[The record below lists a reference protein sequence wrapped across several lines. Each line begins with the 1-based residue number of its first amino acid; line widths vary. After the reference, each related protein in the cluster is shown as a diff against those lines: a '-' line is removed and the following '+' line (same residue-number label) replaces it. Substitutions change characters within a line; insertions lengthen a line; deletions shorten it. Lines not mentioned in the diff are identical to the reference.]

1 MSNVI
6 SVGRLSGEVEY
17 REGADLPREQ
27 VIHLY
32 SQYRWS
38 SAKKPDALLYALSN
52 SETVISAWHQ
62 NVLIGLGN
70 AISDK
75 ALTVYYPHLLVLP
88 SYQNIGIGREI
99 MKRLQA
105 PYRDFHQQI
114 LLAIN
119 HAAPFYE
126 KLGFKH
132 SQGVKAMWIY
142 DESDINAINE
152 QDQNNQ

>member
-1 MSNVI
+1 MSDFV
-6 SVGRLSGEVEY
+6 SVAILSEEVEY
-17 REGADLPREQ
+17 REGVELPREQ

-32 SQYRWS
+32 SQCRWS
-38 SAKKPDALLYALSN
+38 SAQKPDALLCALSN

-88 SYQNIGIGREI
+88 SYQNMGIGRKI

-105 PYRDFHQQI
+105 PYIDFHQQI

-119 HAAPFYE
+119 YAVPFYE
-126 KLGFKH
+126 KLGFRH
-132 SQGVKAMWIY
+132 SQGVKAMWLY
-142 DESDINAINE
+142 DDSDINVINE
-152 QDQNNQ
+152 QE

>member
-1 MSNVI
+1 M
-6 SVGRLSGEVEY
+6 LSEEVEY
-17 REGADLPREQ
+17 RKGTELPREQ

-32 SQYRWS
+32 SQCKWS
-38 SAKKPDALLYALSN
+38 SAKKPDALLLALSN

-88 SYQNIGIGREI
+88 SYQNLGIGREI
-99 MKRLQA
+99 MKRLRA
-105 PYRDFHQQI
+105 PYIDFHQQI

-119 HAAPFYE
+119 YAVPFYE
-126 KLGFKH
+126 KLGFRH

-142 DESDINAINE
+142 DESDINSTNE
-152 QDQNNQ
+152 QK

>member
-1 MSNVI
+1 MSGFV
-6 SVGRLSGEVEY
+6 SVAMLSEEVEY
-17 REGADLPREQ
+17 REGAELPREQ

-32 SQYRWS
+32 SQCKWS
-38 SAKKPDALLYALSN
+38 SVEKPDALLFALSN
-52 SETVISAWHQ
+52 SETVVSAWHQ

-88 SYQNIGIGREI
+88 SYQNLGIGREI

-105 PYRDFHQQI
+105 PYINFHQQI

-119 HAAPFYE
+119 YAVPFYE
-126 KLGFKH
+126 KLGFRH

-142 DESDINAINE
+142 DESDINSSDE
-152 QDQNNQ
+152 QK

>member
-1 MSNVI
+1 M
-6 SVGRLSGEVEY
+6 LFEEVEY
-17 REGADLPREQ
+17 REGAELPREQ
-27 VIHLY
+27 VIYLY
-32 SQYRWS
+32 SQCKWS
-38 SAKKPDALLYALSN
+38 SANKPDALLFALSN

-88 SYQNIGIGREI
+88 SYQNMGIGREI

-105 PYRDFHQQI
+105 PYVNFHQQI

-119 HAAPFYE
+119 YAAPFYE
-126 KLGFKH
+126 KLDFKH
-132 SQGVKAMWIY
+132 AQGVKAMWIY

-152 QDQNNQ
+152 